1 MTSYVRRLL
10 VFSGSPLTVVV
21 IPELAVHPKLASLVL
36 TIYVTLL
43 FIFVVLN
50 DVSVVNP
57 NELVVPVLLSLTR
70 TSYPNSP
77 SDAFLT
83 ESAVSKL
90 LPK

>member
-70 TSYPNSP
+70 TS
-77 SDAFLT
+77 
-83 ESAVSKL
+83 
-90 LPK
+90 

>member
-1 MTSYVRRLL
+1 M
-10 VFSGSPLTVVV
+10 
-21 IPELAVHPKLASLVL
+21 
-36 TIYVTLL
+36 
-43 FIFVVLN
+43 VLN

-77 SDAFLT
+77 SDAFLL